1 MSAKKHF
8 RLRCNA
14 TEASLVTEEYKIFS
28 AAMDSCEDF
37 FVHLFVRKIEIEK
50 FILSWCKKITLQEIS
65 AGLLPTLR
73 E

>member
-1 MSAKKHF
+1 
-8 RLRCNA
+8 
-14 TEASLVTEEYKIFS
+14 
-28 AAMDSCEDF
+28 MDSCEDF